1 MMNTTVMQEK
11 IVEILV
17 YLVGELR
24 KNKPIGEIDLAV
36 LSKRGYTASEISAAF
51 NWVYDKISR
60 GDELVTDEIPSTA
73 QSFRILHDAE
83 RQAITPAAQGYLMQL
98 REIGL
103 ISDTDIETVIDR
115 VMMSGYVTVDIE
127 EMKSIVA
134 MTLSDSDDSQNTGSR
149 IMLNSKD
156 TIH

>member
-1 MMNTTVMQEK
+1 MNTTVMQEK

-24 KNKPIGEIDLAV
+24 KNKPIGEIDLSV
-36 LSKRGYTASEISAAF
+36 LSTRGFTTAEISAAF
-51 NWVYDKISR
+51 NWVYDKISK
-60 GDELVTDEIPSTA
+60 GDELKTDEIPSTE
-73 QSFRILHDAE
+73 QSFRVLHDAE
-83 RQAITPAAQGYLMQL
+83 RMAITPAAQGYLMQL

-103 ISDTDIETVIDR
+103 ISDADIETVIDR

-127 EMKSIVA
+127 EMKSLVA
-134 MTLSDSDDSQNTGSR
+134 LTLSDSDDSLNTGSR